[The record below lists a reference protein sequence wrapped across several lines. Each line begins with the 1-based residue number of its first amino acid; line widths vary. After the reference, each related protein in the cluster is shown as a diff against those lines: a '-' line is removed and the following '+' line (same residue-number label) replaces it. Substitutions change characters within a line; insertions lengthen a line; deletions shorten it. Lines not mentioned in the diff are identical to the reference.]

1 MSNIGV
7 SANRLEILQ
16 IARSVAEEKGIDRSI
31 VIEAMQ
37 EAIEKAAKSRYGQE
51 HDIRAVIDAD
61 SGEQTLWRVQTVVA
75 DDEIEDAV
83 QQIPLS
89 EAAKLDADLEIG
101 DEIKE
106 ELPPFDF
113 GRVAAQSAKQ
123 VILQKVRDAERERQ
137 YNEYK
142 DRVGEILNGIVKRV
156 EYGHVIVDLGRAEGI
171 IRRND
176 GIPRENFQNGDRVRA
191 YLYKAVRETKGPQ
204 IFLSRAHP
212 DLMKAL
218 FAQEVPEVYEGV
230 IQIKACARDPGSR
243 AKIGVVSNDSS
254 IDPVGACV
262 GMRGARVQAVVGEL
276 AGEKIDIIPW
286 SVDDAT
292 FIVNA
297 LQPAEVSK
305 VVLDEDE
312 QRVEVVVADDQFPL
326 AIGRRGQ
333 NVRLA
338 SQLSGWQIDLITETQ
353 DSERYQREF
362 AERTDLFMRAVDADE
377 TLAQLLASEGFE
389 TVEEIAYVAPEDFMQ
404 IEGFDE
410 EVAAEIQARA
420 QDYLERLAAEQD
432 ARRRE
437 LGVEDAVME
446 LEGMTTGFAVRLG
459 EDDIKTVDDVAGLV
473 PDDITGWR
481 EPGPDGKPVFRQGI
495 LPKGEMRKD
504 DAQLFI
510 MKARVAAGWIEQDAV
525 DQLQAEMAAEQAE
538 EIMDLT
544 EEERALL
551 ALGALGGDSET
562 DGEGGTDRT
571 AKCCRTSARRL
582 RAGASGCG
590 PSGGPLTKPSR
601 KAALGAGLKRR
612 RTPRPIWPMRLRRVL
627 WSAFNKPSASPERP
641 ALW

>member
-16 IARSVAEEKGIDRSI
+16 IARAVAEEKGIDRNI

-51 HDIRAVIDAD
+51 HDIRAIIDTD
-61 SGEQTLWRVQTVVA
+61 SGEQSLWRVQTVIA
-75 DDEIEDAV
+75 DDELEDAV
-83 QQIPLS
+83 QQMTLT
-89 EAAKLDADLEIG
+89 EALKIDGELQPG

-123 VILQKVRDAERERQ
+123 VIMQKVRDAERERQ
-137 YNEYK
+137 FNEFSP
-142 DRVGEILNGIVKRV
+142 REGEVLNGIVKRV
-156 EYGHVIVDLGRAEGI
+156 EYGHVIIDLGRAEGI

-176 GIPRENFQNGDRVRA
+176 GIQRENFQPGDRVRA
-191 YLYKAVRETKGPQ
+191 YLYKVSREIKGPQ

-212 DLMKAL
+212 DFMKQL
-218 FAQEVPEVYEGV
+218 FSQEVPEVYDGV
-230 IQIKACARDPGSR
+230 IQLKACARDPGSR
-243 AKIGVVSNDSS
+243 AKIGVISHDSS

-286 SVDDAT
+286 SFDDAT

-312 QRVEVVVADDQFPL
+312 RRVEVVVADDQFPL

-338 SQLSGWQIDLITETQ
+338 SQLTGWQIDLVTESQ

-362 AERTDLFMRAVDADE
+362 TERTNLFMKALDADE

-389 TVEEIAYVAPEDFMQ
+389 TVEEIAYVAAEDFMQ

-410 EVAAEIQARA
+410 DVAAEIQARG
-420 QDYLERLAAEQD
+420 QDYLGKLSAEQN
-432 ARRRE
+432 RIRQE

-446 LEGMTTGFAVRLG
+446 LDGMSPGFAVKLG
-459 EDDIKTVDDVAGLV
+459 ENEIKTVDDVAGLV

-481 EPGPDGKPVFRQGI
+481 EPGPEGKPVFIEGI
-495 LPKGEMRKD
+495 LKKGSMRKD
-504 DAQLFI
+504 DAQIFI
-510 MKARVAAGWIEQDAV
+510 MKARVLAGWIEQEVLDE
-525 DQLQAEMAAEQAE
+525 LQAKMAADQVTE
-538 EIMDLT
+538 ELDLT
-544 EEERALL
+544 DEERALM
-551 ALGALGGDSET
+551 ALGALGTTTASAPATE
-562 DGEGGTDRT
+562 GTDD
-571 AKCCRTSARRL
+571 
-582 RAGASGCG
+582 
-590 PSGGPLTKPSR
+590 
-601 KAALGAGLKRR
+601 AA
-612 RTPRPIWPMRLRRVL
+612 
-627 WSAFNKPSASPERP
+627 PETE
-641 ALW
+641 